1 MVALLKIEVSFRFR
15 LTQQFIK
22 LTHQLNQIFTNQFP
36 DNMRIQ
42 EEDTPPSSI
51 NDDEITGM
59 EDEGVIYLEEMEE
72 IPFDDDMEDV
82 DDQEEEDT
90 EMEPPED
97 HSKLV
102 FNKHIGSV
110 FCCDLHPSGKL
121 AVTGG
126 EDDKAY
132 VWSVESGQVV
142 MDCVGHKDS
151 VVFVGFSFDGA
162 YVATADM
169 CGVIKVWKCNL
180 EANQQDPW
188 PVAFEHEIDD
198 LTWGQ
203 WHFGARVL
211 ICGTV
216 HGDIYVLKIPSGDTK
231 VLQGH
236 NLRVECAKVT
246 PVLIII
252 IFVFTTY
259 WNTHISVYKYR

>member
-1 MVALLKIEVSFRFR
+1 
-15 LTQQFIK
+15 
-22 LTHQLNQIFTNQFP
+22 
-36 DNMRIQ
+36 MRIQ
-42 EEDTPPSSI
+42 QEDTPPSSI
-51 NDDEITGM
+51 NGDEITGM

-72 IPFDDDMEDV
+72 IPFDEDMEDV
-82 DDQEEEDT
+82 DDQEEEDA

-102 FNKHIGSV
+102 FSKHIGSV
-110 FCCDLHPSGKL
+110 FCCDLHPNGVL

-169 CGVIKVWKCNL
+169 CGLIKVWKCNL
-180 EANQQDPW
+180 EGNQQEPW
-188 PVAFEHEIDD
+188 PVAFELEIHD

-216 HGDIYVLKIPSGDTK
+216 NGDIYVLKIPSGDTK

-236 NLRVECAKVT
+236 NLRVECGKVRKNNINFRILD
-246 PVLIII
+246 VLE
-252 IFVFTTY
+252 VNGDS
-259 WNTHISVYKYR
+259 NTQLCFYSPLLYAVLFFENF